1 MWSSKADQRLG
12 IEEKDDEEKEETE
25 TKSLSDYSSR
35 KRAHANTTLVRR
47 IITSIKVMFQG
58 I

>member
-25 TKSLSDYSSR
+25 TKSLSDHYSR
-35 KRAHANTTLVRR
+35 KRGR
-47 IITSIKVMFQG
+47 IYYEY
-58 I
+58 